1 MIDKTGREI
10 YQFFCYKHIK
20 FTLQLRNN
28 QQFIIKVC
36 QYVYILERRRFI
48 DFNPKK

>member
-36 QYVYILERRRFI
+36 
-48 DFNPKK
+48 